1 MENRI
6 QVLVVYTTS
15 NLNGKQNTGIG
26 RIYNIKSQWK
36 TGYRYW

>member
-15 NLNGKQNTGIG
+15 NLDEKQGTGI
-26 RIYNIKSQWK
+26 
-36 TGYRYW
+36 